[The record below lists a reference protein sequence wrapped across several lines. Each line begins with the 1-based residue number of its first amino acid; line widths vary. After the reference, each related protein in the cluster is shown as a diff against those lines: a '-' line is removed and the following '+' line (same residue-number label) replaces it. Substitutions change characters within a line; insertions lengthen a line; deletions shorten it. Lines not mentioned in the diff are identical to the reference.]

1 MSTTENEPEFY
12 SSIELSH
19 FLGVSLKSVNRWIA
33 QRRIPGMVKI
43 GRHWKFRRTVIEQRL
58 TCGELLY
65 SEK

>member
-1 MSTTENEPEFY
+1 MNVNNIETEFF
-12 SSIELSH
+12 SSIELSQ

-43 GRHWKFRRTVIEQRL
+43 GRHWKFRRAVIEQRL
-58 TCGELLY
+58 TSGELLY